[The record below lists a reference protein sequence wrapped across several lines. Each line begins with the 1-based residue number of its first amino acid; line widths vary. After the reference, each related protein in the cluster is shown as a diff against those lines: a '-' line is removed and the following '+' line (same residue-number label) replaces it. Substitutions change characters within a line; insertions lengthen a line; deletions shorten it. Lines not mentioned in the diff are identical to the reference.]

1 MNGTTL
7 WQTISFYVWIKC
19 FIMTLNMHL
28 YIISTGWY
36 TKTIYIEH
44 GLDYSTSRE
53 TFIVAPPTND
63 RAVYLKR

>member
-1 MNGTTL
+1 
-7 WQTISFYVWIKC
+7 
-19 FIMTLNMHL
+19 MHL